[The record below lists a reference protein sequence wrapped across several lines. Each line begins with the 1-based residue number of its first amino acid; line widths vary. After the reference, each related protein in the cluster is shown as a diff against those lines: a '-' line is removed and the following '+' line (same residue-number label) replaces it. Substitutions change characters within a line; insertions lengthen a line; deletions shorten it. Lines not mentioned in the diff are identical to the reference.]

1 MCDEVEYQSYLDQT
15 KVRQACAANG
25 LALVA
30 YGPLARSKIKNDQTL
45 MRIGRTY
52 RKSAMQV
59 CLRWLVRPNTSA
71 IPRTSRNEYRYL
83 RFRAFRRRDGPDRRS
98 GDAQG
103 PADRLR
109 VRAEMG
115 LRPFRVR
122 LCWRAGAA
130 FDHRSVAM
138 EVRHYIRPDVT
149 VSALVHLLL
158 VALVLIYTEVRPF
171 RAVAEKVVPVDIVV
185 ADEAKNPDPVPTPE
199 PPPDS
204 SQLTN
209 PLTPAASSGASP
221 PPITAPSD
229 RRETSVQPPPQA
241 GADAPAAAP
250 AAPGYTPPEPDLTVK
265 YHVILGLPEAPLA
278 AAESGD
284 KAGEG
289 GDVTPAI
296 SNLASSLVEPLRRH
310 LKSCS
315 KLPPALSPS
324 DNVAVK
330 LRVQMTPDG
339 RLAGEPGLLEGSASM
354 KGVELMR
361 SAIAALAACQPYS
374 MLPADRYGEWK
385 VLDLSFTPHDFSS

>member
-1 MCDEVEYQSYLDQT
+1 
-15 KVRQACAANG
+15 
-25 LALVA
+25 
-30 YGPLARSKIKNDQTL
+30 
-45 MRIGRTY
+45 
-52 RKSAMQV
+52 
-59 CLRWLVRPNTSA
+59 
-71 IPRTSRNEYRYL
+71 
-83 RFRAFRRRDGPDRRS
+83 
-98 GDAQG
+98 
-103 PADRLR
+103 
-109 VRAEMG
+109 MG
-115 LRPFRVR
+115 LRLSREP

-130 FDHRSVAM
+130 FDHRTVAM

-149 VSALVHLLL
+149 LSALVHLLL

-185 ADEAKNPDPVPTPE
+185 ADEAKKPDAVPTPE
-199 PPPDS
+199 PLPDF

-221 PPITAPSD
+221 PPATPPAAHSD
-229 RRETSVQPPPQA
+229 RREASVKPLPQA
-241 GADAPAAAP
+241 GGPTPTASP
-250 AAPGYTPPEPDLTVK
+250 AAPGYTPAEPDLTVK
-265 YHVILGLPEAPLA
+265 YHVVLGLPEAPLA

-289 GDVTPAI
+289 GDVTPAT

-310 LKSCS
+310 LRSCA
-315 KLPPALSPS
+315 KLPPSLSPS

-361 SAIAALAACQPYS
+361 GAIAALAACQPYS